1 MSFLVDALGSLGV
14 TEYVVKGDPKNE
26 SEFNAKFKKVVGQ
39 DAAGTAILS
48 DDPSGFGITWK
59 EVSDQMKIEEQKF
72 SDMEYARKRKDE
84 YPDLAEQFDLLFH
97 DMTSGKGDKTG
108 EWYKAVNKVKTD
120 NPKG

>member
-1 MSFLVDALGSLGV
+1 MIFSTMDAIRSLVGNDVSQPLGGDV
-14 TEYVVKGDPKNE
+14 IYHKGQTPPTEAE
-26 SEFNAKFKKVVGQ
+26 INAEIKRLE
-39 DAAGTAILS
+39 DE
-48 DDPSGFGITWK
+48 W
-59 EVSDQMKIEEQKF
+59 VSQ
-72 SDMEYARKRKDE
+72 EYARKRAQE